1 MVGGGAGTW
10 LLLAY
15 ILLLAIAVVGFAA
28 ISSLIF
34 VIEAHE
40 RRKLNNGIMLAG
52 LVLLYAGTVIGFILL
67 GLAGAI
73 GGYAL
78 VIAHSTINAT
88 QNLLSPYVN
97 LITAASLAAIA
108 GGVLTMY
115 GMATA
120 KDTER

>member
-1 MVGGGAGTW
+1 
-10 LLLAY
+10 
-15 ILLLAIAVVGFAA
+15 
-28 ISSLIF
+28 
-34 VIEAHE
+34 
-40 RRKLNNGIMLAG
+40 
-52 LVLLYAGTVIGFILL
+52 VIGFILL